1 MLFHALVEED
11 LADDDSFDLVGV
23 TEQQRWN
30 RGQIKVVV
38 GYSAF
43 RLVIIIVP

>member
-11 LADDDSFDLVGV
+11 LADGDLFDLVGV
-23 TEQQRWN
+23 TEQRWN
-30 RGQIKVVV
+30 RGQMKVVV